1 MERFLL
7 VDGHPIMHRA
17 YHALPLLTSKKGLPT
32 NVVYGFLSMINKAIS
47 DFHPNYLLI
56 AFDTPKPTFRHQ
68 LYKNYQIQRPKM
80 KDDFKIQIPL
90 VKKAIVAAG
99 LCYLEK
105 DGYEADDIIGSIV
118 EKIKNLPL
126 RIIIITGD
134 RDIFQLIDKNI
145 YVAIPESGL
154 SKIKIYDQE
163 AVKNK
168 LNLLPKSL
176 VDYKALVGDNSD
188 NYPGAKNIGPKTAIK
203 LLEKFKTVENLYQN
217 LSHLDS
223 EKIKKILIHEK
234 ENVFLS
240 KKLAQI
246 NCHLDLDFQPDNFK
260 FSGFKP
266 SLKSFLEEYQMYS
279 LLNRFFSEQNKKEER
294 VKKKNYEET
303 EQKSLF

>member
-1 MERFLL
+1 METFLI

-17 YHALPLLTSKKGLPT
+17 YHALPLLTSKNGLPT

-47 DFHPNYLLI
+47 DFQPNYLLI

-80 KDDFKIQIPL
+80 KDDFKVQIPL
-90 VKKAIVAAG
+90 VKKAISAAG
-99 LCYLEK
+99 LYYLEK

-118 EKIKNLPL
+118 KKIKNLPL

-168 LNLLPKSL
+168 LNLLPKFL

-188 NYPGAKNIGPKTAIK
+188 NYSGAKNIGPKTAIK

-217 LSHLDS
+217 LNHLDS
-223 EKIKKILIHEK
+223 EKIKEILINEK

-246 NCHLDLDFQPDNFK
+246 NCHLNLDFQLDDFK

-266 SLKSFLEEYQMYS
+266 SLRSFLEEYQMYS
-279 LLNRFFSEQNKKEER
+279 LLNRFFNNKNKKPLISKENNDE
-294 VKKKNYEET
+294 N

>member
-1 MERFLL
+1 METFLIF
-7 VDGHPIMHRA
+7 DGHPIMHRA
-17 YHALPLLTSKKGLPT
+17 YHALPILTSKNGLPT
-32 NVVYGFLSMINKAIS
+32 NIVYGFLSMINKAIS
-47 DFHPNYLLI
+47 DFQPHYILI

-68 LYKNYQIQRPKM
+68 LYKNYQIQRPKI
-80 KDDFKIQIPL
+80 KDDFKLQIPL
-90 VKKAIVAAG
+90 VKKALSSAG
-99 LCYLEK
+99 LSYLEK

-118 EKIKNLPL
+118 EKIKNFPL

-154 SKIKIYDQE
+154 SKIKIYDE
-163 AVKNK
+163 VAVKNK
-168 LNLLPKSL
+168 LNLLPKFL

-188 NYPGAKNIGPKTAIK
+188 NYPGAKNIGPKTAVK

-217 LSHLDS
+217 LNQLDS
-223 EKIKKILIHEK
+223 EKIKEILIKEK

-246 NCHLDLDFQPDNFK
+246 NKNLDLPFELENYRFLSFQ
-260 FSGFKP
+260 P
-266 SLKSFLEEYQMYS
+266 SLKSFLQEYQMYS
-279 LLNRFFSEQNKKEER
+279 LLNRFFNNKNKKAPLS
-294 VKKKNYEET
+294 KKNNEEN

>member
-1 MERFLL
+1 METFLL

-17 YHALPLLTSKKGLPT
+17 YHALPILTSKSGLPT

-47 DFHPNYLLI
+47 NFQPHYILI

-68 LYKNYQIQRPKM
+68 LYKNYQIQRPKI
-80 KDDFKIQIPL
+80 KDDFKVQIPL
-90 VKKAIVAAG
+90 VKKAIAAAG
-99 LCYLEK
+99 LYHLEK

-154 SKIKIYDQE
+154 SKIKIYDE
-163 AVKNK
+163 AAVKNK
-168 LNLLPKSL
+168 LNLLPKFL
-176 VDYKALVGDNSD
+176 VDYKALVGDSSD
-188 NYPGAKNIGPKTAIK
+188 NYPGAKNIGPKTAVK

-217 LSHLDS
+217 LNQLDS
-223 EKIKKILIHEK
+223 QKIKEILIREK
-234 ENVFLS
+234 ERVFLS

-246 NCHLDLDFQPDNFK
+246 NKNLDLPFELENYRFLSFQPA
-260 FSGFKP
+260 
-266 SLKSFLEEYQMYS
+266 LKSFLQEYQMYS
-279 LLNRFFSEQNKKEER
+279 LLNRFFNNKNKKAALLKKTEE
-294 VKKKNYEET
+294 KN
-303 EQKSLF
+303 EQKTLF

>member
-1 MERFLL
+1 METFLIL
-7 VDGHPIMHRA
+7 DGHPIMHRA
-17 YHALPLLTSKKGLPT
+17 YHALPLLTSKNGLPT

-47 DFHPNYLLI
+47 DFQPNYILI

-68 LYKNYQIQRPKM
+68 LYKNYQIQRPKI
-80 KDDFKIQIPL
+80 KDDFKVQIPL
-90 VKKAIVAAG
+90 VKKAVSAAG

-154 SKIKIYDQE
+154 SKIKIYDEE

-217 LSHLDS
+217 LDRLDS
-223 EKIKKILIHEK
+223 EKIKEILIREK

-246 NCHLDLDFQPDNFK
+246 NKNLDLPFKLENYRFLNFP
-260 FSGFKP
+260 P
-266 SLKSFLEEYQMYS
+266 SLKSFLEQYQMYS
-279 LLNRFFSEQNKKEER
+279 LLNRFFTEKNKNAEKT
-294 VKKKNYEET
+294 KKNEEKNL
-303 EQKSLF
+303 QKSLF